1 MTFFLQV
8 FDHSLTNPFG
18 RGALLKPPSGII
30 DNNRRQ
36 KENAMSKMP
45 KILLAT
51 LLLAALAVP
60 ALARP
65 LVNCDLSLDRTVL
78 PAGRSEKAIIKI
90 ALEVPEIPRE
100 TDRPPVNLTLVLDRS
115 GSMSGEKIARAREA
129 ALTALHRLGAQDLFS
144 LVTYDHT
151 VRTLVPPQSPTDN
164 RDWIEQQIRS
174 IGTGGNTALFGA
186 VSQGAAEVRKNL
198 GGDYVHR
205 VLLLSDGLANVGP
218 SSPAD
223 LGRLGA
229 ALLKEGISVTTIGI
243 GNDFNEDL
251 MTSLA
256 ERSDGNHY
264 FVESSSDLPRIFALE
279 LGDVLSIAAS
289 QVIIEVECPEGVRP
303 LRIIGREGRI
313 RGNSVELHLNQ
324 LYGGQEKY
332 ALIEVMVAP
341 GEAEQSREIA
351 QASCSYENALT
362 RRQERSTAQASIR
375 FSKRH
380 EEVVKSASKPVLK
393 AVVENE
399 IAESRDRA
407 LDLYNAGRKDEAVQE
422 LKQSKEK
429 LQVQSEA
436 LGFRDLSG
444 KADVLEEDAAS
455 FAAPAP
461 LAPAAK
467 KEIRS
472 ESYKVRQQQKN

>member
-1 MTFFLQV
+1 MKKL
-8 FDHSLTNPFG
+8 
-18 RGALLKPPSGII
+18 R
-30 DNNRRQ
+30 
-36 KENAMSKMP
+36 

-51 LLLAALAVP
+51 LLLTAFAAPV
-60 ALARP
+60 LARP

-78 PAGRSEKAIIKI
+78 PAGQSEKAIIKI

-115 GSMSGEKIARAREA
+115 GSMSGDKIAKAREA
-129 ALTALHRLGAQDLFS
+129 ALTALHRLGERDLFS
-144 LVTYDHT
+144 LVIYDHT
-151 VRTLVPPQSPTDN
+151 VRTLVPPQSPTAN
-164 RDWIEQQIRS
+164 RDWIERQIRG

-198 GGDYVHR
+198 GGAYVHR

-256 ERSDGNHY
+256 EQSDGNHY
-264 FVESSSDLPRIFALE
+264 FVESSRDLPRIFALE

-289 QVIIEVECPEGVRP
+289 KVIIDIDCPDGVRP

-313 RGNSVELHLNQ
+313 RGNTVELHLNQ

-332 ALIEVMVAP
+332 ALIEVLVAP

-407 LDLYNAGRKDEAVQE
+407 LDLYNAGRKDEAVRE

-429 LQVQSEA
+429 LQLRSEA

-444 KADVLEEDAAS
+444 KAEVLEEDAAS
-455 FAAPAP
+455 FAAPSMPSAV
-461 LAPAAK
+461 K

>member
-1 MTFFLQV
+1 MKRT
-8 FDHSLTNPFG
+8 LTT
-18 RGALLKPPSGII
+18 LLT
-30 DNNRRQ
+30 
-36 KENAMSKMP
+36 AA
-45 KILLAT
+45 LLAT
-51 LLLAALAVP
+51 LAVP

-65 LVNCDLSLDRTVL
+65 LVNCDLSLDRTVI
-78 PAGRSEKAIIKI
+78 PAGQLEKTIIKI
-90 ALEVPEIPRE
+90 SLEVPEIPRE
-100 TDRPPVNLTLVLDRS
+100 SDRPPVNLTLVLDRS

-129 ALTALHRLGAQDLFS
+129 ALTALHRLGSQDLFS
-144 LVTYDHT
+144 LVVYDHT
-151 VRTLVPPQSPTDN
+151 VRTLVPPQSPTSN
-164 RDWIEQQIRS
+164 REWIETQIRS

-186 VSQGAAEVRKNL
+186 VSQGAAELRKNL
-198 GGDYVHR
+198 GGSYVHR

-264 FVESSSDLPRIFALE
+264 FVESSRDLPRIFALE
-279 LGDVLSIAAS
+279 LGDVLSIAARK
-289 QVIIEVECPEGVRP
+289 VIIEVDCPDGVRP

-313 RGNSVELHLNQ
+313 RGNKVELHLNQ

-332 ALIEVMVAP
+332 ALIEVQLAP
-341 GEAEQSREIA
+341 GAAEQSREIA
-351 QASCSYENALT
+351 RASCSYENALT
-362 RRQERSTAQASIR
+362 QQQERSTALARVS

-380 EEVVKSASKPVLK
+380 EEVVKSANKPVLK

-399 IAESRDRA
+399 MAESRDRA

-422 LKQSKEK
+422 LQRSKEK

-436 LGFRDLSG
+436 LGFQDLSG
-444 KADVLEEDAAS
+444 KAEALESDAAT
-455 FAAPAP
+455 FAAPSLPSAV
-461 LAPAAK
+461 K